1 MMFALNQMY
10 WLDGVFLWTNRTS
23 FNINVLWTNR
33 TSFNINVS
41 EIKSFNKTIDFWC
54 QVDTIFINPRSDNH
68 LGRWLR

>member
-1 MMFALNQMY
+1 MTFALNQMY

-23 FNINVLWTNR
+23 FNINV
-33 TSFNINVS
+33 S
-41 EIKSFNKTIDFWC
+41 EFKSFNKTIVDFWY